1 MSGVV
6 VPKFMSRYV
15 VADEEGNPTV
25 DEDGNYVYADRPQDL
40 EPEPTEPTEEEEEE
54 IEEEEEELE
63 GEE

>member
-25 DEDGNYVYADRPQDL
+25 DEDGNYVFADKPQEVEPEPDP
-40 EPEPTEPTEEEEEE
+40 EPEPTDPEEGEEEEE
-54 IEEEEEELE
+54 IE